1 MAGFTALSGLA
12 PAFAEGE
19 APAASASSVD
29 LGAAPASFG
38 LSKEYYKDAAQMLN
52 HMK

>member
-1 MAGFTALSGLA
+1 MAGFTALGGLA

-19 APAASASSVD
+19 AAAGVD
-29 LGAAPASFG
+29 LGAAPASYA